1 MVAMAVTRG
10 RDGRGA
16 RRGHDN
22 VGSRRLDEG
31 GKPDGERR
39 VRRCCCGVRVPGR
52 RPPGKSLLLLQ
63 ATVAAGSRLRRVAAV
78 WVAINGAVLAFTGSR
93 PASSSLW
100 RWRGGRPRAWD
111 GGLAGEGGGEV
122 GHGAGDRWRRRRGAP
137 RLGSA
142 AGALAD
148 GLGRGRR
155 RLGKGR
161 GWPAA
166 GRGSRYN

>member
-1 MVAMAVTRG
+1 
-10 RDGRGA
+10 
-16 RRGHDN
+16 
-22 VGSRRLDEG
+22 
-31 GKPDGERR
+31 
-39 VRRCCCGVRVPGR
+39 
-52 RPPGKSLLLLQ
+52 
-63 ATVAAGSRLRRVAAV
+63 VAAGSRLHRVAAV
-78 WVAINGAVLAFTGSR
+78 WVAINGAVLAFVGSR

-100 RWRGGRPRAWD
+100 RWRGGRPRAWDGGAGGD

-137 RLGSA
+137 RLG
-142 AGALAD
+142 G
-148 GLGRGRR
+148 GLGRGLGAGRR